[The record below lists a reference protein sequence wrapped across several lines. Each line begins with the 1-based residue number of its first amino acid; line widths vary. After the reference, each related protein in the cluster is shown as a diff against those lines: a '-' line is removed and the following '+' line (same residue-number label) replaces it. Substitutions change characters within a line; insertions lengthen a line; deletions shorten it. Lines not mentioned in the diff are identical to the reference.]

1 MGFFAK
7 LFGKSTTEETVNM
20 TKTKTA
26 IVYYSS
32 GGTNYQLAQW
42 AKEAAEAAGSE
53 VRVMKVAETAPQ
65 AAIDSTPSWKAHTE
79 ATKDVPVATGD
90 DLEWADAIIFSV
102 PTRFGNVASQVQG
115 FFDTLGGHWFQGK
128 LANKAVSAMS
138 SAQNPHGGQEATI
151 LSLYTTM
158 YHWGAIV
165 AAPGFT
171 DPVTF
176 AAGGN
181 PYGTSVTVGQDG
193 KIADDEAA
201 IKAAVAHQAKR
212 TVQVGTVLKQLNA

>member
-1 MGFFAK
+1 MGLLSK
-7 LFGKSTTEETVNM
+7 LFGNPSKKETEQMSNV
-20 TKTKTA
+20 KLA
-26 IVYYSS
+26 VIYYSV
-32 GGTNYQLAQW
+32 GGTNYQLARW
-42 AKEAAEAAGSE
+42 AEEGAKEFGAE
-53 VRVMKVAETAPQ
+53 VKVLKVPELAPQ
-65 AAIDSTPSWKAHTE
+65 SAIEENPVWKATVE
-79 ATKDVPVATGD
+79 KTKDVPEVKLD

-102 PTRFGNVASQVQG
+102 PTRFGNMPSQMKQ
-115 FFDTLGGHWFQGK
+115 FLDTTGGLWFNGK
-128 LANKAVSAMS
+128 LVNKVVSAMA

-165 AAPGFT
+165 AAPGYT

-193 KIADDEAA
+193 KMIEDVQ
-201 IKAAVAHQAKR
+201 AAVKHQAKR
-212 TVQVGTVLKQLNA
+212 TVSIAEMVKKANQ